1 MYENEK
7 SLRDIENS
15 MCLYLIAV
23 NNCAIKVYRFIRFV
37 KIDQNKQHQAY
48 GITHNAAPLFNNL
61 NDDWKVTLP
70 ELNEI
75 AVPTFKIA

>member
-37 KIDQNKQHQAY
+37 KIDKNKQHRAC
-48 GITHNAAPLFNNL
+48 GITHNAALLFNNL